1 MGQIVRGQNSESQR
15 FRSESSAFGPSRG
28 ALKPFSPAQA
38 SQAIEKVDSARE
50 NPSKSKSKEPLH
62 KADFGADR
70 GARIK
75 SKRRASRLGG
85 RAAPQGLAS
94 DRAAARRVLRRPQRV
109 RKNFAFHPVQPSEKT
124 RSATLNG
131 GKRRKTATSERR
143 NPFCS
148 RVLWNA
154 RPQVGRWPHPASHR
168 ISLTPDWYA
177 APASSRR
184 SR

>member
-38 SQAIEKVDSARE
+38 SQAIEKVGSARE

-85 RAAPQGLAS
+85 RPALQGFAS

-109 RKNFAFHPVQPSEKT
+109 RKNFALHPVQPSEKT
-124 RSATLNG
+124 RSATLHG
-131 GKRRKTATSERR
+131 GKRRKTAASKRR
-143 NPFCS
+143 NPLCF
-148 RVLWNA
+148 RAFWNA
-154 RPQVGRWPHPASHR
+154 RPPVGRRPHPPGR
-168 ISLTPDWYA
+168 ETSLTPNWCA